1 MILLGLFDK
10 LLKSLTN
17 DVEDVVDKVVDTVRN
32 EIANKKDNTS
42 VNNTTANYSTTQ
54 APADDSPYANN
65 HNTGDEYFA
74 QLITES
80 EFPGYTIERNVHP
93 SVFDGSAH
101 PKCFPISYLFRLN
114 GEPKLAVFVMQTNQY
129 KAMIAQ
135 GSYDI
140 LCDNNIHYIRFFKGM
155 KNEKSYVINRIREN
169 LNV

>member
-1 MILLGLFDK
+1 MGLFDK
-10 LLKSLTN
+10 ILKSLTN
-17 DVEDVVDKVVDTVRN
+17 DVDDVVGKVVDTVRT
-32 EIANKKDNTS
+32 EVETIKDYNS
-42 VNNTTANYSTTQ
+42 TASNSTT
-54 APADDSPYANN
+54 DTYEDESPYANN

-93 SVFDGSAH
+93 SVFDSSAH
-101 PKCFPISYLFRLN
+101 PKCFPISYLFKLN

-129 KAMIAQ
+129 KAMIAK

-140 LCDNNIHYIRFFKGM
+140 LDDNDIHYIRFFKGM
-155 KNEKSYVINRIREN
+155 ENEKSYVLNRIREN

>member
-1 MILLGLFDK
+1 MGLFDK
-10 LLKSLTN
+10 ILKSLTN
-17 DVEDVVDKVVDTVRN
+17 DVDDVVSKVVDSVRTEVETIKN
-32 EIANKKDNTS
+32 YNS
-42 VNNTTANYSTTQ
+42 TASNSTTETYE
-54 APADDSPYANN
+54 DESPYANN

-93 SVFDGSAH
+93 SVFDSSAH

-129 KAMIAQ
+129 KAMIAK

-140 LCDNNIHYIRFFKGM
+140 LDDNDIHYIRFFKGM
-155 KNEKSYVINRIREN
+155 ENEKSYVLNRIREN

>member
-1 MILLGLFDK
+1 MGLFDK
-10 LLKSLTN
+10 ILKSLTN
-17 DVEDVVDKVVDTVRN
+17 DVDDVVGKVVDAVRT
-32 EIANKKDNTS
+32 EVETIKDYNS
-42 VNNTTANYSTTQ
+42 TASNSTT
-54 APADDSPYANN
+54 DTYEDESPYANN
-65 HNTGDEYFA
+65 HNTCDEYFA

-93 SVFDGSAH
+93 GVFDSSAH

-129 KAMIAQ
+129 KAMIAK

-140 LCDNNIHYIRFFKGM
+140 LNDNDIHYIRFFKGM
-155 KNEKSYVINRIREN
+155 ENEKSYVLNRIREN

>member
-1 MILLGLFDK
+1 MGLFDK
-10 LLKSLTN
+10 ILKSLTN
-17 DVEDVVDKVVDTVRN
+17 DVDDVVGKVVDAVRT
-32 EIANKKDNTS
+32 EVETIKDYNS
-42 VNNTTANYSTTQ
+42 TASNSTT
-54 APADDSPYANN
+54 DTYEDESPYANN

-93 SVFDGSAH
+93 SVFDSSAH

-129 KAMIAQ
+129 KAMIAK

-140 LCDNNIHYIRFFKGM
+140 LDDNNIHYIRFFKGM
-155 KNEKSYVINRIREN
+155 ENEKSYVLNRIREN

>member
-1 MILLGLFDK
+1 MGLFDK

-54 APADDSPYANN
+54 APVDDSPYANN

-93 SVFDGSAH
+93 SVFDSSAH

-155 KNEKSYVINRIREN
+155 KNEKTYVLNRIREN

>member
-1 MILLGLFDK
+1 MGLFDK
-10 LLKSLTN
+10 ILKSLTN
-17 DVEDVVDKVVDTVRN
+17 DVDDVVGKVVDAVRT
-32 EIANKKDNTS
+32 EVETIKDYNS
-42 VNNTTANYSTTQ
+42 TASNSTTVTSE
-54 APADDSPYANN
+54 DESPYANN

-93 SVFDGSAH
+93 SVFDSSAH

-129 KAMIAQ
+129 KAMIAK

-140 LCDNNIHYIRFFKGM
+140 LDDNDIHYIRFFKGM
-155 KNEKSYVINRIREN
+155 ENEKSYVLNRIREN

>member
-1 MILLGLFDK
+1 MGLFDK
-10 LLKSLTN
+10 LIKNLTT
-17 DVEDVVDKVVDTVRN
+17 DVEDVVGKVVDTVRN
-32 EIANKKDNTS
+32 EVANIKDNTS
-42 VNNTTANYSTTQ
+42 VNNTTANYTTTQ
-54 APADDSPYANN
+54 APVDDSPYANN

-93 SVFDGSAH
+93 SVFDSSAH

-155 KNEKSYVINRIREN
+155 KNEKSYVLNRIREN

>member
-1 MILLGLFDK
+1 MGLFDK
-10 LLKSLTN
+10 LIKNLTT
-17 DVEDVVDKVVDTVRN
+17 DVEDVVGKVVDTVRN
-32 EIANKKDNTS
+32 EVANIKDNTS
-42 VNNTTANYSTTQ
+42 VNNTTANYTTTQ
-54 APADDSPYANN
+54 APVDDSPYANN

-93 SVFDGSAH
+93 SVFDSSAH

-155 KNEKSYVINRIREN
+155 KNEKSYVLKRIREN

>member
-1 MILLGLFDK
+1 MGLFDK
-10 LLKSLTN
+10 ILKSLTN
-17 DVEDVVDKVVDTVRN
+17 DVDDVVGKVVDTVRT
-32 EIANKKDNTS
+32 EVETIKDYNS
-42 VNNTTANYSTTQ
+42 TASNSTTVTSE
-54 APADDSPYANN
+54 DESPYANS

-93 SVFDGSAH
+93 SVFDSSAH

-129 KAMIAQ
+129 KAMIAK

-140 LCDNNIHYIRFFKGM
+140 LDDNDIHYIRFFKGM
-155 KNEKSYVINRIREN
+155 ENEKSYVLNRIREN

>member
-1 MILLGLFDK
+1 MGLFDK
-10 LLKSLTN
+10 ILKSLTN
-17 DVEDVVDKVVDTVRN
+17 DVDDVVGKVVEAVRT
-32 EIANKKDNTS
+32 EVETIKDYNS
-42 VNNTTANYSTTQ
+42 TASNSTTVTSE
-54 APADDSPYANN
+54 DESPYANN

-93 SVFDGSAH
+93 SVFDNSSH

-129 KAMIAQ
+129 KAMIAK

-140 LCDNNIHYIRFFKGM
+140 LFDNDIHYIRFFKGM
-155 KNEKSYVINRIREN
+155 ENEKSYVLNRIREN

>member
-1 MILLGLFDK
+1 MGLFDK

-17 DVEDVVDKVVDTVRN
+17 DVDDVIDKVVDTVRN
-32 EIANKKDNTS
+32 EVETIKNNNSTVS
-42 VNNTTANYSTTQ
+42 NTTAETLQN
-54 APADDSPYANN
+54 DSPYANN

-74 QLITES
+74 QLIKES

-93 SVFDGSAH
+93 SVFDSSAH

-114 GEPKLAVFVMQTNQY
+114 SEPKLAVFVMQTNQY
-129 KAMIAQ
+129 KAMTAK

-140 LCDNNIHYIRFFKGM
+140 LFDNDIHYIRFFKGM
-155 KNEKSYVINRIREN
+155 KNEKSYVLNRIREN

>member
-32 EIANKKDNTS
+32 EVANKKDNTS
-42 VNNTTANYSTTQ
+42 VNNTTANYTTTQ
-54 APADDSPYANN
+54 APVDDSPYANN

-80 EFPGYTIERNVHP
+80 EFPGYTIEKNVHP
-93 SVFDGSAH
+93 SVFDSSAH

-114 GEPKLAVFVMQTNQY
+114 GEPMLAVFVMQTNQY

-155 KNEKSYVINRIREN
+155 KNEKSYVLNRIREN